1 MMGQPISI
9 LCICA
14 SLLIINVVNMQQST
28 EIKELKERV
37 QMLEKTPSK

>member
-1 MMGQPISI
+1 MGNLISI

-14 SLLIINVVNMQQST
+14 SLLIVNVVNMQQST

>member
-1 MMGQPISI
+1 MGQLISI

-14 SLLIINVVNMQQST
+14 SLLIANVVNMRQST
-28 EIKELKERV
+28 EIKELKAHV